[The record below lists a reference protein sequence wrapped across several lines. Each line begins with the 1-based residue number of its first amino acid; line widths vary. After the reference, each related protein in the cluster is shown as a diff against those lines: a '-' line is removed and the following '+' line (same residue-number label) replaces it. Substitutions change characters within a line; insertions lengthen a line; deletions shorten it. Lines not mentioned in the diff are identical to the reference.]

1 MVDQISFSWY
11 FFPCSSRKIHDR
23 SGLESWAEV
32 KVKEDGKEK
41 DVMGEVV
48 CYQNHNVNVI
58 ITKQIF

>member
-1 MVDQISFSWY
+1 M
-11 FFPCSSRKIHDR
+11 
-23 SGLESWAEV
+23 